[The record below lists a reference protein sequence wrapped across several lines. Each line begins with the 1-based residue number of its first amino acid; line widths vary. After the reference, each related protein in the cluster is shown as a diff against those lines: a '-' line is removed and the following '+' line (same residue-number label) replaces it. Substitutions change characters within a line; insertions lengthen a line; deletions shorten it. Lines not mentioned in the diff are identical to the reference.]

1 MCGRADRHLKAPKQ
15 PLVGGYPNRKPPVGQ
30 RQTYLCC
37 FGVLGV
43 TSRRC
48 NAARVHLLT
57 CTHAGC
63 LQPDPS
69 AAQPSHLS
77 AGPSLPMS
85 AVPSHSRGGS
95 LADAALAAA
104 AVNGSG
110 YADSGSKYGLDGS
123 QGEEAVAAAGAL
135 GGGGGGAS
143 WQQRPASAAVLGAAG
158 SGPAEVVLDVEMAAR
173 ASSAPIL
180 DEPER
185 PPSPVKQAAAAAQQA
200 WSAISGLP
208 RRMAGGGPAHRR
220 TESQEPVLLMEDKS
234 TGSAGI

>member
-1 MCGRADRHLKAPKQ
+1 MTLWEGSGKGVVGKQ
-15 PLVGGYPNRKPPVGQ
+15 QY
-30 RQTYLCC
+30 
-37 FGVLGV
+37 
-43 TSRRC
+43 
-48 NAARVHLLT
+48 
-57 CTHAGC
+57 THAGC
-63 LQPDPS
+63 LSIKPS
-69 AAQPSHLS
+69 CSHAHLS
-77 AGPSLPMS
+77 AGPSLPMA

-104 AVNGSG
+104 AVNGSH
-110 YADSGSKYGLDGS
+110 YADKYGLDGS
-123 QGEEAVAAAGAL
+123 QGEEAVVAAGTL
-135 GGGGGGAS
+135 GGGGGAN

-173 ASSAPIL
+173 ASSAPVL

-220 TESQEPVLLMEDKS
+220 TESQEPVLLMEDQS